1 MKIREISSIDAG
13 YISICFFFGYF
24 FQNSCYSKLE
34 KADILELTVQH
45 LKNLKSQQIT
55 GRCALSE
62 FINPLSKIYFQ
73 WLFLQRNSSG
83 WGSVWIN
90 FQYAT
95 LQLKVIAHVSLLRS
109 LIETSL
115 TRPKTSAS
123 VLTPAPVT
131 CNHCRV
137 WFTV

>member
-1 MKIREISSIDAG
+1 MFAFSSAT
-13 YISICFFFGYF
+13 F

-73 WLFLQRNSSG
+73 WLLLQRNSSG
-83 WGSVWIN
+83 WGSV
-90 FQYAT
+90 
-95 LQLKVIAHVSLLRS
+95 
-109 LIETSL
+109 
-115 TRPKTSAS
+115 
-123 VLTPAPVT
+123 
-131 CNHCRV
+131 
-137 WFTV
+137 